1 MGFLKKVGKKI
12 ARGFRKVGR
21 ALKKGLGKIGKAFG
35 KLGPLGSLALSFMLP
50 GIGTWLTTGPLASVV
65 NPILN
70 GISSATNFIKGGVKT
85 VFGKVT
91 DAIEYGMNAVS
102 KPFMKEGARGAGSAF
117 RDYVSEMTGG
127 IVDRS
132 TVGLKDDA
140 GNLLTDD
147 NPFTKDGVLKDISS
161 EELSTLQ
168 DRNKFIRDVEKFET
182 SKTYK
187 NGNFTKVKTDTGF
200 EYYETKAVHGKNV
213 KVGEP
218 VKVINE
224 TTAEEAIK
232 AATETK
238 AGVKSRYAKIQA
250 VSSASDVYTQQEEAE
265 QFNQAYRKQEFADL
279 ALENLQMQN
288 SRQLGMGVAPMSF
301 IDLDRAGNSVD
312 PSMSIYN
319 DILQGISLPSN
330 TTPQQVLSQ
339 INTYPY
345 IT

>member
-1 MGFLKKVGKKI
+1 MGKLRKIGKKI

-21 ALKKGLGKIGKAFG
+21 ALKKGLGKIGKVFG
-35 KLGPLGSLALSFMLP
+35 KLGPLGSLALSFILP
-50 GIGTWLTTGPLASVV
+50 GVGTWLTTGPLASVV

-117 RDYVSEMTGG
+117 RDYVSNVTGG
-127 IVDRS
+127 FVDRS
-132 TVGLKDDA
+132 TVGLKDDL
-140 GNLLTDD
+140 GNELTDEALAKLS
-147 NPFTKDGVLKDISS
+147 P
-161 EELSTLQ
+161 EELSKLQ
-168 DRNKFIRDVEKFET
+168 DRNKFIRDIDKFET

-187 NGNFTKVKTDTGF
+187 NGNLTKVKTDTGF

-213 KVGEP
+213 KVGDP

-232 AATETK
+232 AAAETK

-250 VSSASDVYTQQEEAE
+250 VSSASDVFTEQEEAE

-279 ALENLQMQN
+279 ALDNLQMQN

-301 IDLDRAGNSVD
+301 IDLDRAGNSID
-312 PSMSIYN
+312 PSLSIYN
-319 DILQGISLPSN
+319 DILRGISLPSN